1 MKRFLLISFILAG
14 TLGNYN
20 GIAQGVPVYPI
31 PSYNVLVD
39 GNATFREDV
48 HKPGFDKSKQKRWM
62 HIRVKPKGGTQ
73 LCQATVWVYTL
84 DQSTVLGPFTV
95 NCGETLVVEID
106 DREWGV
112 LAESEEE
119 IITDVWITTGGKGEA
134 AAGKGEAVA
143 KQGRGEPRP
152 INISN

>member
-1 MKRFLLISFILAG
+1 MKRILLISFILAG

-48 HKPGFDKSKQKRWM
+48 HKPGFSKSKQKRAM

-73 LCQATVWVYTL
+73 LCQATVWVYSL
-84 DQSTVLGPFTV
+84 DQSTILGPFTV
-95 NCGETLVVEID
+95 NCGETLAVEID

-119 IITDVWITTGGKGEA
+119 ILVDVWITTGGKGETA
-134 AAGKGEAVA
+134 ASNKGETICKGEAA
-143 KQGRGEPRP
+143 PRP
-152 INISN
+152 NQDNY